1 MKQDPNVISYE
12 NKILIGLVIAI
23 IIMLVGGFFLLSP
36 NHEKTRTKITI
47 TSNSTLH
54 ENEKISIRLT
64 DVNDTPLSNENV
76 IIRVVKENGESNN
89 YKTNTDSSGNASL
102 DLKDFTSG
110 KYIVRVKYGGNDNYA
125 GCNTTQKIEII

>member
-1 MKQDPNVISYE
+1 MN
-12 NKILIGLVIAI
+12 NKILIGLIIAI

-36 NHEKTRTKITI
+36 NHKKTRTKITI

-89 YKTNTDSSGNASL
+89 YKTNTDSSGSASL

-110 KYIVRVKYGGNDNYA
+110 KYIVRAKYGGNDNYA

>member
-1 MKQDPNVISYE
+1 MISYE
-12 NKILIGLVIAI
+12 NKILIGLIIAI

-76 IIRVVKENGESNN
+76 IIRSLR
-89 YKTNTDSSGNASL
+89 KTASQ
-102 DLKDFTSG
+102 
-110 KYIVRVKYGGNDNYA
+110 
-125 GCNTTQKIEII
+125 TTIRPTLTVQAMPA

>member
-1 MKQDPNVISYE
+1 
-12 NKILIGLVIAI
+12 
-23 IIMLVGGFFLLSP
+23 MLVVGFFLLSP

-76 IIRVVKENGESNN
+76 IIRVIKENGESNN
-89 YKTNTDSSGNASL
+89 YKTNTDISGNASL

-110 KYIVRVKYGGNDNYA
+110 KHIVRVKYGGNDNYA

>member
-1 MKQDPNVISYE
+1 MS
-12 NKILIGLVIAI
+12 
-23 IIMLVGGFFLLSP
+23 GGFFLLSP

-47 TSNSTLH
+47 TSNSPLH

-76 IIRVVKENGESNN
+76 IIRIVKENGESNN
-89 YKTNTDSSGNASL
+89 YKTNTDSSGNAGL